1 MKLLNHIPS
10 WLKNK
15 YLIAVAAFCVFMLF
29 FDKNDLFTQVARRT
43 ELHNLQSSKTYY
55 TKENNDLRTESENL
69 KNDPRSI
76 EKLAR
81 EKYMMKKDNEELF
94 LISEK
99 PESSK
104 N

>member
-15 YLIAVAAFCVFMLF
+15 YLIAVGAFCVFMLF